1 MKQNIV
7 YKVNEGAKKMGK
19 LMRTA
24 IGKQKRFYIGEL
36 LKTGLFPNI
45 AALQQWTISELRREY
60 EHYGLQKKK

>member
-1 MKQNIV
+1 
-7 YKVNEGAKKMGK
+7 MGK

-45 AALQQWTISELRREY
+45 AALQQWTISELRRKY